1 MFHPLTYE
9 GYVNIDTVADPIERR
24 AIELQINE
32 FGQTPKQL
40 FKIPHPPRTPME
52 EEVKSASTPLTP
64 QTKITWKTESVANK
78 SIAAVTE
85 ITLHKK

>member
-9 GYVNIDTVADPIERR
+9 GNIDIETIRDPIERR
-24 AIELQINE
+24 AFEIQINE

-40 FKIPHPPRTPME
+40 FKIPHPPRSLIE
-52 EEVKSASTPLTP
+52 EESKESSSVSSTRPVWKIEAVARKSEVEVK
-64 QTKITWKTESVANK
+64 
-78 SIAAVTE
+78 E

>member
-1 MFHPLTYE
+1 VFHPLTYE
-9 GYVNIDTVADPIERR
+9 GHVDIDTITDPVERR

-40 FKIPHPPRTPME
+40 FKIPHPPRTATD
-52 EEVKSASTPLTP
+52 EEVKTPLAP
-64 QTKITWKTESVANK
+64 QSSQVRITWKTESVAGK
-78 SIAAVTE
+78 CAAPVTE